1 MNGNLYANTNLSQVD
16 TVLQHLIINGKITPE
31 ESVNLYDIKFLS
43 KCISRLKSKNINIY
57 SVFCDSEKR
66 LDSKIKEYV
75 LGKEQEPQITKMIA
89 TLKNNYLR
97 KTA

>member
-16 TVLQHLIINGKITPE
+16 TILQHLIIYGKITPE
-31 ESVNLYDIKFLS
+31 ESINLYDIKFLS
-43 KCISRLKSKNINIY
+43 KCISRLKQKNIKIY

-75 LGKEQEPQITKMIA
+75 LGKEQEPPITKMIE
-89 TLKNNYLR
+89 TLRNNHLK